1 MMTCTAETR
10 PEAMITKRILET
22 AEMKILR
29 KITNE
34 TLRNRAR
41 SEDIR
46 KTCQLDNMNELLS
59 GGKKE

>member
-10 PEAMITKRILET
+10 PEATITKRILET

-41 SEDIR
+41 SEDIG